1 MKIIMQRKLL
11 FVLAFAGLFASAN
24 AQVSVTP
31 EVGIGANMRT
41 NLVDNKW
48 KPTVKV
54 GAAVE
59 FPVSGVFSFQT
70 GLYYMQKG
78 FSDITP
84 AYSNASARWMENVTV
99 KRHLLQVPI
108 MAKLIWQVGEK
119 TSLFWAG
126 GMYIGGCVGTS
137 TTRSRMFAWYDSE
150 NGDWTEIVAGTGYVD
165 GTNRTNE
172 DIFKERYTYDKN
184 FDWGVSSN
192 VGVEVNKVV
201 MKAGYDLS
209 LGKESELD
217 NISANYH
224 TLSLSVG
231 YKFNIGK

>member
-1 MKIIMQRKLL
+1 MQRKLL

-59 FPVSGVFSFQT
+59 FPVSRVFSFQT

-108 MAKLIWQVGEK
+108 MAKLTWQVGEK

-126 GMYIGGCVGTS
+126 GMY
-137 TTRSRMFAWYDSE
+137 
-150 NGDWTEIVAGTGYVD
+150 EIVAGTGYVD

>member
-59 FPVSGVFSFQT
+59 FPVSRVFSFQT

-108 MAKLIWQVGEK
+108 MAKLTWQVGEK

-150 NGDWTEIVAGTGYVD
+150 NGDWTEIVAGTRLCRRNQPYERRYFQ
-165 GTNRTNE
+165 GTVYLRQE
-172 DIFKERYTYDKN
+172 FRL
-184 FDWGVSSN
+184 GC
-192 VGVEVNKVV
+192 VEQC
-201 MKAGYDLS
+201 GS
-209 LGKESELD
+209 RS
-217 NISANYH
+217 
-224 TLSLSVG
+224 
-231 YKFNIGK
+231 